1 MKFYYI
7 ILAVLFLALFACG
20 NSANNNGDGEN
31 NDSSQVVEVVNIDFD
46 TSLTDI
52 ALLLAGLPAYG
63 DSTCLNIQQSENWK
77 EHQQAMDA
85 LFMKAEGKNLKSMR
99 TWAENELPEGRDS
112 SATLWYAFSGPDYLY
127 ANTFF
132 PAAKKYIMFGLEPTG
147 TIPDFSTR
155 EDYSSLFKSIQRSLI
170 SSLSLNFFITKDMMQ
185 DLRHD
190 REVGVLSLLMLFTA
204 YTGHKILSIDYLYI
218 NPEGI
223 PVLCSYDSAKALGY
237 TNGVQMKVLDS
248 LNVKK
253 ELIYLSFNAENSSFD
268 KNTGLK
274 AYFESIDGTIYGML
288 KAASYLMHYDG
299 FRSIREMYLPKIKTL
314 LTDDTGITYTQ
325 MKKTFSN
332 IILYGSYSQPIDL
345 FNYINIDDLRKAY
358 QENEA
363 KNLPFT
369 YGYGLGN
376 KVMIGRK

>member
-1 MKFYYI
+1 
-7 ILAVLFLALFACG
+7 
-20 NSANNNGDGEN
+20 
-31 NDSSQVVEVVNIDFD
+31 
-46 TSLTDI
+46 
-52 ALLLAGLPAYG
+52 
-63 DSTCLNIQQSENWK
+63 
-77 EHQQAMDA
+77 
-85 LFMKAEGKNLKSMR
+85 
-99 TWAENELPEGRDS
+99 
-112 SATLWYAFSGPDYLY
+112 
-127 ANTFF
+127 
-132 PAAKKYIMFGLEPTG
+132 
-147 TIPDFSTR
+147 
-155 EDYSSLFKSIQRSLI
+155 
-170 SSLSLNFFITKDMMQ
+170 MMQ

-218 NPEGI
+218 NPEGT
-223 PVLCSYDSAKALGY
+223 PVLCSYDSAKASGY

-248 LNVKK
+248 LNVEK

-274 AYFESIDGTIYGML
+274 AYFESLDGTIYGML

-332 IILYGSYSQPIDL
+332 IILYGNYSQPIDL

-363 KNLPFT
+363 KDLPFT